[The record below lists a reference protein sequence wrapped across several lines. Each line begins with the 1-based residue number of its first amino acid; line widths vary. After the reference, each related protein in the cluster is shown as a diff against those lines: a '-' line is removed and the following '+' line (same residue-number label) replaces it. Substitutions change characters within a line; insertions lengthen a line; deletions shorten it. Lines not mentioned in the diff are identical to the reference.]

1 MPSSPNPGTA
11 LVDAK
16 MRQLLGSSTVAE
28 AARYHLNSGGGK
40 TRAQLALDASFAL
53 GLPQDAAI
61 ACACT
66 VELLH
71 NASLVHD
78 DLQENDL
85 LRRGQP
91 AVWHQY
97 GAAMAICTG
106 DLMISAAFASLA
118 DHPRAGP
125 AMLIVHDAI
134 TRTAA
139 GQIDDLTHQIRT
151 LASYRAV
158 VAGKTGP
165 LLALPVRLAL
175 CAAVAPGDEIAVM
188 IGDHI
193 AFAYQALDDLLD
205 RDDDQAAERMNICLI
220 LESTGTSPSDVRQIV
235 AYETRQALT
244 VVRALSAR
252 LPSDCGTAFQQIADR
267 LAITFMEHANAA

>member
-1 MPSSPNPGTA
+1 MPSLPHPGA
-11 LVDAK
+11 RLVDAK
-16 MRQLLGSSTVAE
+16 MCQLLGSSPVAE

-40 TRAQLALDASFAL
+40 TRAMLALDASFAL
-53 GLPQDAAI
+53 GLPLDAAI
-61 ACACT
+61 SCACT

-85 LRRGQP
+85 LRREQP
-91 AVWHQY
+91 SVWHQF
-97 GAAMAICTG
+97 GSAMAICTG
-106 DLMISAAFASLA
+106 DLLISAAFASLA

-134 TRTAA
+134 TRTAT
-139 GQIDDLTHQIRT
+139 GQIVDLTHQIST
-151 LASYRAV
+151 LVDYRAV

-175 CAAVAPGDEIAVM
+175 CAAHAAGDEIAVM

-193 AFAYQALDDLLD
+193 AFAYQALDDLRD
-205 RDDDQAAERMNICLI
+205 RDGDQAAGRLNICLI
-220 LESTGTSPSDVRQIV
+220 LESSGISPSEVRRII
-235 AYETRQALT
+235 AYETQQALMI
-244 VVRALSAR
+244 VRRLSVR